1 MTSVIQTT
9 LFMGK
14 PHRSFCS
21 TILGVHSFAINCQLL
36 FLNHWRNI
44 DVEIFS

>member
-9 LFMGK
+9 LSMGK
-14 PHRSFCS
+14 PHGSS
-21 TILGVHSFAINCQLL
+21 LPILGVHSFAINCQLL
-36 FLNHWRNI
+36 FLNHWNI